1 MKLQMTGKFFFEA
14 PIEEVWG
21 FLFDIEALTHC
32 MPGVEEIRAIDD
44 KNYVGVIKQKVGPV
58 SARFEFTTHLKEVD
72 PPRHINVVGRGSDK
86 GFVGP
91 FSHEIII
98 DLTEVSKDQVEIAY
112 DVNVDIA
119 SVPFFGK
126 MILESRA
133 KSLEKEFTTNL
144 QEKLKSLKAQR

>member
-14 PIEEVWG
+14 PIEEVWS

-44 KNYVGVIKQKVGPV
+44 KNYVGIIKQKVGPI
-58 SARFEFTTHLKEVD
+58 SARFEFTTSLKEVV
-72 PPRHINVVGRGSDK
+72 PLQHIKAVGRGSDK
-86 GFVGP
+86 GIIGP
-91 FSHEIII
+91 FSHEIVV

-119 SVPFFGK
+119 SIPFFGK
-126 MILESRA
+126 TILESRA

-144 QEKLKSLKAQR
+144 KEKLRSLKAQG